1 MHALVA
7 HDDTVAH
14 ADSGHHHRRTA
25 SRVDASLYRLRD
37 LVQMDVARDNIA
49 LGGHHRNQ
57 WAGHLFFRQAQRV
70 QQRPMGRAVRSL
82 FDLITYHC
90 YFHLSMYIYLFAC
103 WTSKL

>member
-25 SRVDASLYRLRD
+25 SRVDTGLHRLCD
-37 LVQMDVARDNIA
+37 LVQMNMSRDDVA

-57 WAGHLFFRQAQRV
+57 WAG
-70 QQRPMGRAVRSL
+70 
-82 FDLITYHC
+82 
-90 YFHLSMYIYLFAC
+90 
-103 WTSKL
+103 